1 MRTLRKTFPR
11 TWQNG
16 TVITSEASDVS
27 GLTSTQRILERAIQV
42 IEESG
47 EAAIRTNP
55 IAFECGVTPPILYRA
70 FGSREGLVIAAQAE
84 RYRRST
90 AEAIQFLLSYIEE
103 ATSRESLYQILSG
116 TLDFVFSDARV
127 GNRRLRAEVI
137 GSSVSRAQLREELL
151 RIDGEYAT
159 VIANAYKK
167 AIENNWISKDKN
179 HEVISLW
186 VQGLINSRYLFDEN
200 PHLEYGTAWNELTRR
215 AILDAIFD

>member
-1 MRTLRKTFPR
+1 MRTFRKTFPR
-11 TWQNG
+11 AWQNG

-90 AEAIQFLLSYIEE
+90 AEAVQFLLSYIKE

-116 TLDFVFSDARV
+116 TLDFVFSDARS

-137 GSSVSRAQLREELL
+137 GSSVSRPQLREELL

-167 AIENNWISKDKN
+167 AIENKWISKDKN

>member
-1 MRTLRKTFPR
+1 M
-11 TWQNG
+11 
-16 TVITSEASDVS
+16 ITDEPAEVRE
-27 GLTSTQRILERAIQV
+27 LTSTQRILERAIQV

-103 ATSRESLYQILSG
+103 ATSRETLYKNISE
-116 TLDFVFSDARV
+116 TFDFIFGEGRAT
-127 GNRRLRAEVI
+127 NRRLRAEVI
-137 GSSVSRAQLREELL
+137 GSSVSRPALRDEIL
-151 RIDGEYAT
+151 RVDREYASLI
-159 VIANAYKK
+159 VMAYQK
-167 AIENNWISKDKN
+167 AFQNGWISTDKN
-179 HEVISLW
+179 HDVIAPWAQSL
-186 VQGLINSRYLFDEN
+186 ITSRYLFDEDGDM
-200 PHLEYGTAWNELTRR
+200 ERGAAWNELTRR